1 MKKISVM
8 DADNKNI
15 EIFNVNYDEM
25 ELVNYVNEIKDI
37 KPAIED
43 ETIHVEN
50 YEETKLNS
58 TEDLKQY
65 LLSLIQNNAV
75 NLKEINKLIKSNS
88 PIRNVETIIILKN
101 FMNHINFEPELKV
114 GASEASK
121 VARQFM
127 LVDEEVKEED
137 IETLVVSAAVNN
149 REAFKNIGFYIE
161 NEKNKTR

>member
-8 DADNKNI
+8 DDENKNI
-15 EIFNVNYDEM
+15 EIYGVNYDEL
-25 ELVNYVNEIKDI
+25 ELINYVDGIQNI

-50 YEETKLNS
+50 YEATALNS
-58 TEDLKQY
+58 TEDLKEY
-65 LLSLIQNNAV
+65 LKLLIKNNAV

-88 PIRNVETIIILKN
+88 PIRNVETIHILKG
-101 FMNHINFEPELKV
+101 FMNYIDFESELKV
-114 GASEASK
+114 DASEASK
-121 VARQFM
+121 IARQFM

-137 IETLVVSAAVNN
+137 IETLVVSAAINN
-149 REAFKNIGFYIE
+149 REAFKNIGFSIN